1 MGARLESL
9 DAVLARAA
17 TIRLA
22 VFDVDGVL
30 TDGTLLIDA
39 EGRESK
45 RFHVHDGHGLK
56 ALLAAGIELAV
67 ISARESA
74 AVSQRM
80 RELGIRHVHQAERD
94 KLGRLS
100 ELCRQQGVPLEQVCY
115 CGDDVADLACMAV
128 VGLAC
133 SVADATT
140 AAKAAAHWISARNGG
155 CGAVRELAE
164 LLLSARRP
172 AAS

>member
-9 DAVLARAA
+9 AAVQVRARA
-17 TIRLA
+17 IRLA

-56 ALLAAGIELAV
+56 ALLGAGIEVAV

-74 AVSQRM
+74 AVTRRM
-80 RELGIRHVHQAERD
+80 SELGIRHVHQGERD

-100 ELCRQQGVPLEQVCY
+100 ELCRLQALSFEQVCY
-115 CGDDVADLACMAV
+115 CGDDVPDLACMGV

-133 SVADATT
+133 SVADASM
-140 AAKAAAHWISARNGG
+140 AARAAAHWISARNGG
-155 CGAVRELAE
+155 RGAVRELCE
-164 LLLSARRP
+164 LLLAARP
-172 AAS
+172 QAAG